1 MDAHSRCPFRKAMVV
16 HLVASAL
23 MDRLKVMVMTVN
35 LVATVLAQAETAES
49 VSAMATMV
57 ARVSELEQEERVY
70 Q

>member
-1 MDAHSRCPFRKAMVV
+1 MVV

-35 LVATVLAQAETAES
+35 WVATVLAKAETAES

-57 ARVSELEQEERVY
+57 ARVSEWEQEER
-70 Q
+70 

>member
-1 MDAHSRCPFRKAMVV
+1 MVV

-23 MDRLKVMVMTVN
+23 MDHLKVMVMTVN
-35 LVATVLAQAETAES
+35 WVATVLAKAETAES

-57 ARVSELEQEERVY
+57 ARVSEWEQEERVY

>member
-1 MDAHSRCPFRKAMVV
+1 MVV

-35 LVATVLAQAETAES
+35 WVATVLAKAETAES

-57 ARVSELEQEERVY
+57 ARVSEWEQEERVY

>member
-1 MDAHSRCPFRKAMVV
+1 MVV

-23 MDRLKVMVMTVN
+23 MDRLKAMVMTVN

-57 ARVSELEQEERVY
+57 ARVSGS
-70 Q
+70 

>member
-1 MDAHSRCPFRKAMVV
+1 MVV

-57 ARVSELEQEERVY
+57 ARVSGS
-70 Q
+70 

>member
-1 MDAHSRCPFRKAMVV
+1 MVV

-23 MDRLKVMVMTVN
+23 MDRLKAMVMTVN